1 MLDLIQI
8 TKIFNKGTL
17 NEKTALDDVNLHL
30 NNGDF
35 TTVIGGNG
43 AGKSTLLNAIAGS
56 FLVDKGR
63 IFLDETDITFLQEHR
78 RAKNIGRLFQDPL
91 KGTAP
96 NMTIEENMAL
106 AYGRGQK
113 KSAGIGISKAQ
124 RDLFREKLSELN
136 LGLEDRMKS
145 KMGLLSGGQR
155 QAVTLLMA
163 TLSTPK
169 LLLLDEHTAAL
180 DPATAEKVILLTNSI
195 VNREHITTLM
205 ITHNIQSALSCGNRT
220 IMMDEGKIVLDIS
233 GEERQNMTIESVMDL
248 FKQKSHKALDN
259 DRMLL
264 TK

>member
-17 NEKTALDDVNLHL
+17 NEKTALDDVSLHL
-30 NNGDF
+30 NDGDF
-35 TTVIGGNG
+35 TTIIGGNG

-56 FLVDKGR
+56 FTVDKGR
-63 IFLDETDITFLQEHR
+63 IFLDGTDITFLQEHK

-155 QAVTLLMA
+155 QAVTLLM
-163 TLSTPK
+163 
-169 LLLLDEHTAAL
+169 
-180 DPATAEKVILLTNSI
+180 
-195 VNREHITTLM
+195 
-205 ITHNIQSALSCGNRT
+205 
-220 IMMDEGKIVLDIS
+220 
-233 GEERQNMTIESVMDL
+233 
-248 FKQKSHKALDN
+248 
-259 DRMLL
+259 
-264 TK
+264 

>member
-1 MLDLIQI
+1 M
-8 TKIFNKGTL
+8 
-17 NEKTALDDVNLHL
+17 
-30 NNGDF
+30 
-35 TTVIGGNG
+35 
-43 AGKSTLLNAIAGS
+43 
-56 FLVDKGR
+56 DKGR

-180 DPATAEKVILLTNSI
+180 DPATAEKVISLTNSI

-205 ITHNIQSALSCGNRT
+205 ITHNIQSALSCRQSY
-220 IMMDEGKIVLDIS
+220 IMMSREKLCWISAEKNGKYDDRVGDGLFSKKAQVL
-233 GEERQNMTIESVMDL
+233 
-248 FKQKSHKALDN
+248 
-259 DRMLL
+259 
-264 TK
+264 

>member
-17 NEKTALDDVNLHL
+17 NEKTALDDVSLHL

-106 AYGRGQK
+106 AYGRGQ
-113 KSAGIGISKAQ
+113 
-124 RDLFREKLSELN
+124 
-136 LGLEDRMKS
+136 
-145 KMGLLSGGQR
+145 
-155 QAVTLLMA
+155 
-163 TLSTPK
+163 
-169 LLLLDEHTAAL
+169 
-180 DPATAEKVILLTNSI
+180 
-195 VNREHITTLM
+195 
-205 ITHNIQSALSCGNRT
+205 
-220 IMMDEGKIVLDIS
+220 
-233 GEERQNMTIESVMDL
+233 
-248 FKQKSHKALDN
+248 
-259 DRMLL
+259 
-264 TK
+264 